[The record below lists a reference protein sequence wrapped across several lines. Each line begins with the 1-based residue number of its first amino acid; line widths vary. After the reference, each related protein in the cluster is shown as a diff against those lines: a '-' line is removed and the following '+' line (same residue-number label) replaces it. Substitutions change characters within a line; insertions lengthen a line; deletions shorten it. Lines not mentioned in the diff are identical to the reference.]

1 MACDFIN
8 VETSKLSL
16 SSLFATDMIL
26 LLIMLAGLLRLH
38 RSGAGT
44 LDLGRLLLKQVGDSG
59 FPFSCC

>member
-26 LLIMLAGLLRLH
+26 LLIMLAGLLRLR